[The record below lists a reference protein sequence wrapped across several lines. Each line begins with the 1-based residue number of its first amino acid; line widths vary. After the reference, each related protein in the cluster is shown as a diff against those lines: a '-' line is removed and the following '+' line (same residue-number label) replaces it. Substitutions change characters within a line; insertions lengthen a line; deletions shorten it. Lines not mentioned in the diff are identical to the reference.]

1 MTATQRMAILASP
14 PQDENPYNDGYF
26 GEGGKGEGTAENPFR
41 IYNIEQLQAID
52 GVVPAEVAAD
62 LSSVEIA
69 QALTLFGASAEGRL
83 SSHYVLAND
92 IDATATRGWNGGKGF
107 DPINDFRGVFD
118 GSEREVRGLWIDRP
132 GEDRLGLFGNAFGA
146 AIVSLGVTDAYI
158 SGGSQ
163 KGGGSQ
169 IGGLVGE
176 LTDGSIS
183 SSWLSGAVSGD
194 ESVGGLVGELT
205 GGTISSSGLLGAVS
219 GVEFVGGLVGD
230 AYHGTILSSW
240 SSGTV
245 SGEHY
250 IGGLVG
256 KFYGTISSSRSSG
269 AVSGNASVGG
279 LAGYMYGG
287 TISSSGSSGA
297 VSGGFAVGG
306 LVGDFNGTVL
316 SSWSSGV
323 VSGGGAIGGLI
334 GLMDDGTISLSW
346 SSGAVLGESV
356 VGGLVGDFEHG
367 TISSSWSSSAVS
379 GERDVGGLVGYG
391 VVGYIYG
398 TISSSWSSG
407 AVSGERDVGGVV
419 GHIGKYDDASAI
431 GGYWSVETSG
441 ARYSRGGIGVD
452 TLQTISVAAWSADIW
467 RFGGDR
473 DFPVLISHDADR
485 QAAEIASGLTRILNV
500 YGRGL
505 AALDARATTDIYAL
519 IEEGATSGFAVLQLD
534 TNGLAPNEGETGETS
549 KPICD
554 LSDGV
559 LSADAGYNGVTVRVQ
574 SENAALS
581 ELQSGCRFA
590 LHSLSVSDEVALSV
604 DIVAGAITMSR
615 VYNLSV
621 AGGVRHSAPAVVN
634 SGSTIFIT
642 ADAAARSAAAT
653 VIAVAADERVSATF
667 VYAAQS
673 PYFTVSERGEGTVRL
688 SDSALDIF
696 GNEDNKELT
705 LVVTVSNERAPTLL
719 ATATFYFRSAPR
731 AIDGGALTVAIGDF
745 RQGATILASRLVE
758 AKVLHAEESYSLDD
772 GYGLFAANIDN
783 GEIVLT
789 ADIVAAGEWTVVLR
803 ATSADEIGDGYAENG
818 GFGVAAAR
826 RAIRI
831 TMVTSAKAAKGRE
844 RRRIR
849 FGYTTSSSC
858 RRLKGLCRQRV
869 AADLSSVEI
878 AQALTLFGANA
889 EERLSSHYILAN
901 DIDATATRGWNDG
914 EGFDPI
920 GHYYDYY
927 NDSLVFFGVFD
938 GDGREVRGLWID
950 RPDEHNIGF
959 FGKVYDGAIV
969 SLGVVDAYI
978 RGDNQVGGL
987 VGEVRRARISSSS
1000 FSGVVSGNDFVG
1012 GLVGYVYSGSISSS
1026 WSSGAVSGADYCV
1039 GGLVGEFRGD
1049 ISSSWSSSAV
1059 SGRIFVGGL
1068 VGFELIDGIISSS
1081 WSSGAVSGDD
1091 DVGGLVGYKNDS
1103 TRVSYWSVETS
1114 GAKYSRGGIGVDTL
1128 QTISVAAW
1136 SADVWRF
1143 GGDRDFPVLVSLDA
1157 DRQAAGIANGLT
1169 RVLNAYGGGLAA
1181 LDARATTEIY
1191 ALIEEEDATSGF
1203 AVLQLDTNGLAANEG
1218 EAGETSKPE
1227 CSLRDGVLSAGVGY
1241 NGVTVKVRSENAA
1254 LSDLQ
1259 SGCKFELH
1267 SLPVS
1272 GEAALSVDIVAG
1284 AITLR
1289 RVYNLSVAGGVRH
1302 DAPVI
1307 VNSGTTI
1314 FIAANAAAR
1323 SAAAA
1328 VIAVAADERVSAA
1341 FAYAAQS
1348 PYFTVSERGEGTVR
1362 LSDSAINIFGDEDNK
1377 ELTLVVTVSDGQAG
1391 PLFTTATLF
1400 FRSQPRAIDGGVLTV
1415 TIENFQQGATILLS
1429 RLVKAKVLH
1438 AKESYSLD
1446 DGYGLFAANI
1456 DNGEIVLAT
1465 NIVERGEWTVVLRAT
1480 SADESV
1486 TAAQRIVFKAMEES
1500 FVFEIAEA
1508 GSTILIDANAAS
1520 GSAVATIM
1528 VDGAERNGVSVLY
1541 SAQSS
1546 NFTVSERGV
1555 ALLSDSALDIFGD
1568 EDGKEL
1574 TLIVTAQSGTQPMF
1588 ATAAIYFR
1596 SQPRA
1601 IDGGAL
1607 TMTIGDFRR
1616 GAIVLPSRL
1625 VKAKVLHTE
1634 ESHSLVEHHG
1644 LFAANYDGAIL
1655 LTAGIFVSGEW
1666 TVVLQAAS
1674 ESGLIAARQ
1683 TIVFRTP
1690 PPLGGDNPFD
1700 DGHENGKGEGTP
1712 ENPFRIYNIEQLQ
1725 AIEGV
1730 VAPEM
1735 GLSLEEAWKGIT
1747 LFGAS
1752 DEERLSR
1759 HYILGNDIDATAT
1772 RGWNDGKGFYPIG
1785 RYAGRRNHG
1794 EFLDRQRRFRGVFNG
1809 DGHVVRGLWIDRR
1822 NKSDIGLFGRSS
1834 GAIVSL
1840 GVTDAYISG
1849 YRYVGGLVGELRG
1862 GTISSSGLLGVVS
1875 GVESVGGLV
1884 GDAYPGAISSS
1895 WSSGTV
1901 SGRWGDIGGLV
1912 GKFDGTI
1919 SSSWSSGAV
1928 SGDEDVGGLV
1938 GYMYGGTISSSGSSG
1953 AVSGDES
1960 VGGLVGNFNGA
1971 ILSSWSSGAVSGD
1984 RFVGGLV
1991 GLFDDWAISS
2001 LNWSSVGKF
2010 GRRTISSSWSSGA
2023 VSGDESVGGLVG
2035 LIADRRTISSSW
2047 SSSAVLGDDTVGGLV
2062 GNAYYGDSAI
2072 GSYWSV
2078 ETSGARYSDGGI
2090 GVDTLQTISVAAWD
2104 AGVWRFGGDRDFPIL
2119 VSFDADRQAAEIA
2132 NGLTRILG
2140 VFGDDLATLDARAPT
2155 AIDDSIPAFAVLQ
2168 LDTNGLA
2175 PNEGGGETSK
2185 PVCDLRDGVLT
2196 ADAGYNGVTVKARA
2210 ANAVLSELKLNCEFV
2225 ARPLSIPSEA
2235 ALSVEIVGDSVTL
2248 RRVYNLS
2255 VSGLLSVWENDGAPT
2270 VSSGATIW
2278 IEAGAAAGSSVAT
2291 IAAGDSGA
2299 RQDGAI
2305 LTYAAQSPY
2314 FAISEQDAGT
2324 VRLSDSAAVI
2334 FDEENEEAALVV
2346 TVSDG
2351 QIEPMFATATI
2362 FFRSRPRAIDGD
2374 ALIVT
2379 IGDFRQGA
2387 TVLASRLVEAK
2398 VLHAEESYSLDDDY
2412 GLFAA
2417 NIDNGEIV
2425 LAANIVEAGE
2435 WTVVLRATSAD
2446 ESVTAT
2452 QRVAILASPPR
2463 GDNPY
2468 NEGYFDEGG
2477 KGEGT
2482 PENPFRI
2489 YNIEQLQAI
2498 DGVVPREVA
2507 VDLSSAE
2514 FAQALV
2520 LFGASKEERRSR
2532 HYVLANDID
2541 ATVTRGW
2548 NGGEGFDPIG
2558 NSYDSFYEVDPYG
2571 QFSGIFDGGGREVR
2585 GLWIDRPRENHI
2597 GLFARANG
2605 AIMSL
2610 GVTDAY
2616 IRGNRSVG
2624 SLVGGVAHGT
2634 ISSSWSSGAV
2644 SGDSNVAGLVG
2655 SSIDSGIISSSWSSA
2670 TASGDTIVGGL
2681 AGYVV
2686 GGDISSSWSSGAV
2699 SGIRHV
2705 GGLVGQL
2712 YGGSIS
2718 SGWSFG
2724 AVSGRFFVGGLVG
2737 YGLNGGDI
2745 SSSWS
2750 SGAVSGVD
2758 YVGGL
2763 VGHVAGK
2770 RFDYAGGG
2778 TIASSWSSGVVS
2790 GERNVGGLV
2799 GFDGNGDST
2808 TVSYWSVET
2817 SGARYSEGGIGVDTL
2832 QTISVAAW
2840 GADAWRFGGDRDFP
2854 VLVSHDADRQ
2864 AAGIASGGT
2873 RVLNVYGGLT
2883 TLDARATTEIYA
2895 FIEEGATSGFAVLQ
2909 LDTNGLAANEGETG
2923 ETSKPECSLRDG
2935 VLSAAV
2941 GYNGVT
2947 VRVRSE
2953 NAALSEL
2960 QSGCKFVL
2968 HSLSVLGEATLS
2980 VDIVAGA
2987 ATLRRIYNL
2996 SVKGI
3001 MLHSAPEIVNSGT
3014 TIFIAA
3020 DAAAGSA
3027 AATVIA
3033 VAANERVS
3041 ATFAYAAQSP
3051 YFTVS
3056 ERDEGAVHLSDSA
3069 LDIFGDEDNK
3079 ELTLAVTVSNERAPT
3094 LLATATL
3101 YFRSAPRAI
3110 DGGALI
3116 VMIEDFRRG
3125 ATILPSR
3132 LVKAKV
3138 LHAEE
3143 SYSIDDGYGLFAA
3156 NPDDGAISLTED
3168 IFVSGAWT
3176 VVLRAAMESGLIAA
3190 RQTIAF
3196 RTPPPLGGDNPFDDG
3211 YDENGK
3217 GEGTPE
3223 NPFRIYNIEQLQ
3235 AIDGAVAPEVAG
3247 SPEEARKGIDLFGA
3261 SDEERLSRHYV
3272 LANDIDATATRDWN
3286 KGEGFEPIGLYI
3298 YHNDPARRG
3307 YARKE
3312 FRGSLNGNGNVIR
3325 GLWINRPIGRSDS
3338 YGLGIFGYQNGRVV
3352 SVGVVGARIVGEHTA
3367 GVLAGYNAGTILR
3380 SWSVGSFV
3388 SGYGAFG
3395 GLVGNHARGLIEES
3409 WFSGSVVG
3417 GSSSRGGIAGEIWS
3431 GRIRNSWA
3439 SGLVTGY
3446 DYYGGF
3452 AGFQNGGSIEN
3463 SWTAAA
3469 VIDNMGMEGGGFI
3482 GGNVGDTS
3490 NSYWSFETAMRNQ
3503 DSRITRDQMH
3513 GESARCKR

>member
-1 MTATQRMAILASP
+1 MTIGDFQRGATVLAPHLVAATIRHAEESYSLDDGYGLFAANIDNGEIVLAADIVAAGEWTVVLRATSADGSVTATQRMAILASP
-14 PQDENPYNDGYF
+14 PREGNPYNDGYHF
-26 GEGGKGEGTAENPFR
+26 GESGKGEGTAENPFR
-41 IYNIEQLQAID
+41 IYNIEQLQAIE
-52 GVVPAEVAAD
+52 GVVPAEIAAD

-69 QALTLFGASAEGRL
+69 QALTLFGASNGERL
-83 SSHYVLAND
+83 SRHYVLAND
-92 IDATATRGWNGGKGF
+92 IDATATRSWNDGEGF
-107 DPINDFRGVFD
+107 DPIGAQFVYLFSGVFD
-118 GSEREVRGLWIDRP
+118 GGGREVRGLWIDRQN
-132 GEDRLGLFGNAFGA
+132 ENYIGLFGRSSG
-146 AIVSLGVTDAYI
+146 AIVSLGVSDAYI
-158 SGGSQ
+158 RGGYF
-163 KGGGSQ
+163 G
-169 IGGLVGE
+169 
-176 LTDGSIS
+176 
-183 SSWLSGAVSGD
+183 
-194 ESVGGLVGELT
+194 VGGVAGGVT
-205 GGTISSSGLLGAVS
+205 G
-219 GVEFVGGLVGD
+219 
-230 AYHGTILSSW
+230 
-240 SSGTV
+240 
-245 SGEHY
+245 
-250 IGGLVG
+250 
-256 KFYGTISSSRSSG
+256 
-269 AVSGNASVGG
+269 
-279 LAGYMYGG
+279 
-287 TISSSGSSGA
+287 
-297 VSGGFAVGG
+297 
-306 LVGDFNGTVL
+306 
-316 SSWSSGV
+316 
-323 VSGGGAIGGLI
+323 
-334 GLMDDGTISLSW
+334 
-346 SSGAVLGESV
+346 
-356 VGGLVGDFEHG
+356 
-367 TISSSWSSSAVS
+367 
-379 GERDVGGLVGYG
+379 
-391 VVGYIYG
+391 G

-407 AVSGERDVGGVV
+407 AVSGDTGGGDFSVGGLVGYLIDGIIVSSWSSGAVSGDEYVGGLVGYVRSGDISSSWSSGAVLGDEHVGGFVGRLREGTVSSSWSSGAVLGYNNVGGLVGYVRSGDISSSWSSGAVLGDEHVGGFVGRLREGTVSSSWSSGAVLGYNNVGGLVGYVRSGDISSSWSSGAVSGYGDVGGLV
-419 GHIGKYDDASAI
+419 GYVRSGDISSSWSSGAVLGDEYV
-431 GGYWSVETSG
+431 GGFVGRLREGTISSSWSSGAVSGYNNVGGLVGSDYAGNGDLTTVSYWSIETSD
-441 ARYSRGGIGVD
+441 AKYSDGGIGVD

-473 DFPVLISHDADR
+473 DFPVLISHDADL
-485 QAAEIASGLTRILNV
+485 QAAEIASGLMRVLNV

-505 AALDARATTDIYAL
+505 AALDARATTEIYAL
-519 IEEGATSGFAVLQLD
+519 IEEGTTSGFAVLQLD

-554 LSDGV
+554 LSDGD

-581 ELQSGCRFA
+581 ELQSGCKFA
-590 LHSLSVSDEVALSV
+590 LHSLSVSDEAALSV

-621 AGGVRHSAPAVVN
+621 AGGVRRSAPAVVN
-634 SGSTIFIT
+634 SGSTIFIA
-642 ADAAARSAAAT
+642 ADAVARSAAAT

-696 GNEDNKELT
+696 GDEDNKELT

-731 AIDGGALTVAIGDF
+731 AIDGGALTVTIGDF
-745 RQGATILASRLVE
+745 RQGATVLASRLVE

-789 ADIVAAGEWTVVLR
+789 ADIVAAGEWTVILR
-803 ATSADEIGDGYAENG
+803 ATSEDGSVTATQKMAILALPPQDENPYNDGYFGEGGKGEGTAENP
-818 GFGVAAAR
+818 FRIYNIEQLQVIEGVVPAE
-826 RAIRI
+826 I
-831 TMVTSAKAAKGRE
+831 
-844 RRRIR
+844 
-849 FGYTTSSSC
+849 
-858 RRLKGLCRQRV
+858 

-901 DIDATATRGWNDG
+901 DIDATATRGWSDG

-1465 NIVERGEWTVVLRAT
+1465 NIVEGGEWTVVLRAT

-2185 PVCDLRDGVLT
+2185 PVCNLRDGVLT

-2225 ARPLSIPSEA
+2225 ARPLSIPSEV
-2235 ALSVEIVGDSVTL
+2235 ALSVEIVGDAVTL
-2248 RRVYNLS
+2248 RRVYALS

-2278 IEAGAAAGSSVAT
+2278 IEAGATAGSPVAT

-2324 VRLSDSAAVI
+2324 VRLSESAAVI
-2334 FDEENEEAALVV
+2334 FDEENEEAALIV

-2379 IGDFRQGA
+2379 IGGFSARGDSFG
-2387 TVLASRLVEAK
+2387 VASCG
-2398 VLHAEESYSLDDDY
+2398 S
-2412 GLFAA
+2412 
-2417 NIDNGEIV
+2417 
-2425 LAANIVEAGE
+2425 
-2435 WTVVLRATSAD
+2435 
-2446 ESVTAT
+2446 ESVA
-2452 QRVAILASPPR
+2452 R
-2463 GDNPY
+2463 G
-2468 NEGYFDEGG
+2468 
-2477 KGEGT
+2477 
-2482 PENPFRI
+2482 RI
-2489 YNIEQLQAI
+2489 
-2498 DGVVPREVA
+2498 V
-2507 VDLSSAE
+2507 
-2514 FAQALV
+2514 
-2520 LFGASKEERRSR
+2520 
-2532 HYVLANDID
+2532 
-2541 ATVTRGW
+2541 
-2548 NGGEGFDPIG
+2548 
-2558 NSYDSFYEVDPYG
+2558 
-2571 QFSGIFDGGGREVR
+2571 
-2585 GLWIDRPRENHI
+2585 
-2597 GLFARANG
+2597 FAR
-2605 AIMSL
+2605 
-2610 GVTDAY
+2610 
-2616 IRGNRSVG
+2616 
-2624 SLVGGVAHGT
+2624 
-2634 ISSSWSSGAV
+2634 
-2644 SGDSNVAGLVG
+2644 
-2655 SSIDSGIISSSWSSA
+2655 
-2670 TASGDTIVGGL
+2670 
-2681 AGYVV
+2681 
-2686 GGDISSSWSSGAV
+2686 
-2699 SGIRHV
+2699 
-2705 GGLVGQL
+2705 
-2712 YGGSIS
+2712 
-2718 SGWSFG
+2718 
-2724 AVSGRFFVGGLVG
+2724 
-2737 YGLNGGDI
+2737 
-2745 SSSWS
+2745 
-2750 SGAVSGVD
+2750 
-2758 YVGGL
+2758 
-2763 VGHVAGK
+2763 
-2770 RFDYAGGG
+2770 
-2778 TIASSWSSGVVS
+2778 
-2790 GERNVGGLV
+2790 
-2799 GFDGNGDST
+2799 
-2808 TVSYWSVET
+2808 
-2817 SGARYSEGGIGVDTL
+2817 
-2832 QTISVAAW
+2832 
-2840 GADAWRFGGDRDFP
+2840 
-2854 VLVSHDADRQ
+2854 
-2864 AAGIASGGT
+2864 
-2873 RVLNVYGGLT
+2873 
-2883 TLDARATTEIYA
+2883 
-2895 FIEEGATSGFAVLQ
+2895 
-2909 LDTNGLAANEGETG
+2909 
-2923 ETSKPECSLRDG
+2923 
-2935 VLSAAV
+2935 
-2941 GYNGVT
+2941 
-2947 VRVRSE
+2947 
-2953 NAALSEL
+2953 
-2960 QSGCKFVL
+2960 
-2968 HSLSVLGEATLS
+2968 
-2980 VDIVAGA
+2980 
-2987 ATLRRIYNL
+2987 
-2996 SVKGI
+2996 
-3001 MLHSAPEIVNSGT
+3001 
-3014 TIFIAA
+3014 
-3020 DAAAGSA
+3020 
-3027 AATVIA
+3027 
-3033 VAANERVS
+3033 
-3041 ATFAYAAQSP
+3041 
-3051 YFTVS
+3051 
-3056 ERDEGAVHLSDSA
+3056 
-3069 LDIFGDEDNK
+3069 
-3079 ELTLAVTVSNERAPT
+3079 
-3094 LLATATL
+3094 
-3101 YFRSAPRAI
+3101 
-3110 DGGALI
+3110 
-3116 VMIEDFRRG
+3116 
-3125 ATILPSR
+3125 
-3132 LVKAKV
+3132 
-3138 LHAEE
+3138 
-3143 SYSIDDGYGLFAA
+3143 
-3156 NPDDGAISLTED
+3156 
-3168 IFVSGAWT
+3168 
-3176 VVLRAAMESGLIAA
+3176 
-3190 RQTIAF
+3190 
-3196 RTPPPLGGDNPFDDG
+3196 
-3211 YDENGK
+3211 
-3217 GEGTPE
+3217 
-3223 NPFRIYNIEQLQ
+3223 
-3235 AIDGAVAPEVAG
+3235 
-3247 SPEEARKGIDLFGA
+3247 
-3261 SDEERLSRHYV
+3261 
-3272 LANDIDATATRDWN
+3272 
-3286 KGEGFEPIGLYI
+3286 
-3298 YHNDPARRG
+3298 
-3307 YARKE
+3307 
-3312 FRGSLNGNGNVIR
+3312 
-3325 GLWINRPIGRSDS
+3325 
-3338 YGLGIFGYQNGRVV
+3338 
-3352 SVGVVGARIVGEHTA
+3352 
-3367 GVLAGYNAGTILR
+3367 
-3380 SWSVGSFV
+3380 
-3388 SGYGAFG
+3388 
-3395 GLVGNHARGLIEES
+3395 
-3409 WFSGSVVG
+3409 
-3417 GSSSRGGIAGEIWS
+3417 
-3431 GRIRNSWA
+3431 
-3439 SGLVTGY
+3439 
-3446 DYYGGF
+3446 
-3452 AGFQNGGSIEN
+3452 
-3463 SWTAAA
+3463 
-3469 VIDNMGMEGGGFI
+3469 
-3482 GGNVGDTS
+3482 
-3490 NSYWSFETAMRNQ
+3490 
-3503 DSRITRDQMH
+3503 
-3513 GESARCKR
+3513 